1 MYNCLSGQD
10 VSQAVM
16 QAASKKI
23 RVHPKGVEHLTIC
36 FLVHMLYH

>member
-1 MYNCLSGQD
+1 MYNCLSGED

-16 QAASKKI
+16 QAAGKKI
-23 RVHPKGVEHLTIC
+23 RVHPIGVEHLTFW